1 MVEQV
6 LPAPVTV
13 DEEADSSTAAQY
25 AQAAQV
31 SGDIG
36 QLSVGKLMWRRFL
49 RNRLAIGGAIV
60 LIVIY
65 TAVIFADFFAPYQHT
80 FSNENF
86 VARPPQAPRFVD
98 AEGNFSLRPFVY
110 GTKTTLDQRNF
121 IYVHEDNPEE
131 KYPIYFFVEGRPYEF
146 LGLFETNRHF
156 FGVEEPGTVYLLG
169 TDRSG
174 RDLLSRIIYGGQISM
189 TIGLVGVALTIIF
202 GSVLGT
208 VSGYFGGI
216 VDTLMQRVIEL
227 LMSFP
232 SIALWA
238 AFAAALPAD
247 MENITRFF
255 FISIILSLIGWT
267 GLARQVRAKV
277 LAYREMDFAS
287 AAKAA
292 GASHARII
300 LIHMLPNAL
309 SHIIVIATLAIPGMI
324 LAETALSFLGLGIL
338 PPSVSWGTLLQD
350 AQTVA
355 TVIKFPW
362 LMLPGAFVILAVLSF
377 NFVGDGIRDAADPF
391 AI

>member
-1 MVEQV
+1 MAQQALQVPPVSAGDEATQAVE
-6 LPAPVTV
+6 
-13 DEEADSSTAAQY
+13 Y
-25 AQAAQV
+25 AQAANI

-36 QLSVGKLMWRRFL
+36 QLSIGRLMWRRFL
-49 RNRLAIGGAIV
+49 RNRLAVAGAILLFV
-60 LIVIY
+60 MYVVI
-65 TAVIFADFFAPYQHT
+65 IFAEFFAPYDQLL
-80 FSNENF
+80 SNEDF
-86 VARPPQAPRFVD
+86 VARAPQLPHFIDPA
-98 AEGNFSLRPFVY
+98 GNFHLRPFVY
-110 GTKTTLDQRNF
+110 GTKTSLDTE
-121 IYVHEDNPEE
+121 ILDWVHEDDLEQIF
-131 KYPIYFFVEGRPYEF
+131 PIYFFVTGRPYTLF
-146 LGLFETNRHF
+146 GLFETTRHF
-156 FGVEEPGTVYLLG
+156 YGVEEPGTVFLLG
-169 TDRSG
+169 TDRNG
-174 RDLLSRIIYGGQISM
+174 RDMVSRIIFGGRISM
-189 TIGLVGVALTIIF
+189 TIGLIGVALTIVF
-202 GSVLGT
+202 GSILGT
-208 VSGYFGGI
+208 ISGYFGGI
-216 VDTLMQRVIEL
+216 VDTIIQRVTEL

-247 MENITRFF
+247 MTTVTRFF

-267 GLARQVRAKV
+267 SLARQVRAKV

-338 PPSVSWGTLLQD
+338 PPAVSWGTLLQD
-350 AQTVA
+350 AQTVS
-355 TVIKFPW
+355 VVVKKPW
-362 LMLPGAFVILAVLSF
+362 LMLPGLFVIMAVLSF